1 MTSNTLRTAQVLWPA
16 FLMAGVLEMLVFS
29 VLDPSALSFGNWHPD
44 ATTVYSL
51 AFFVFWAVMAL
62 AAAASQWMAGS
73 ALGDESSHTESVRAR
88 RRRTRH
94 GVAQHI

>member
-51 AFFVFWAVMAL
+51 AFLAFWAL
-62 AAAASQWMAGS
+62 IAAAAATSQWMA
-73 ALGDESSHTESVRAR
+73 AATQFDESSAERVPLQR
-88 RRRTRH
+88 RRRASHRT
-94 GVAQHI
+94 VQHV